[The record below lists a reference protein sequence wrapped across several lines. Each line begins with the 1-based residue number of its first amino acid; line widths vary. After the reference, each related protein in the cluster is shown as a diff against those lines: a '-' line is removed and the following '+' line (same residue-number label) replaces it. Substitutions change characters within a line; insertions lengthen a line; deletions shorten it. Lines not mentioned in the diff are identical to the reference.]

1 MNNEKFLVGYVIT
14 EIRPLLALSAT
25 KTELAEGKATIE
37 DLETT
42 LKISPTKITLG
53 ALRLLISKR
62 NNLEQMGINAQ

>member
-53 ALRLLISKR
+53 TLPDFK
-62 NNLEQMGINAQ
+62 EE